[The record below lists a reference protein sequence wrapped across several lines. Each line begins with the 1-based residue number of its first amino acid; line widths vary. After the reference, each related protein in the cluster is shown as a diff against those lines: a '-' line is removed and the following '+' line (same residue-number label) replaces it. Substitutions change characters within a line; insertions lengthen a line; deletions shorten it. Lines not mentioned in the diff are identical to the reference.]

1 MACGW
6 RESAKEERSEM
17 VSIKKIKAALPHLS
31 ELELWL
37 LEKDA
42 HRAADVAAIRGATV
56 AQWNRYTECEAAFH
70 DERVERFGTGMG
82 VSRSFLADHTPDEL
96 KALDAACR
104 KIHTGKFGGGK

>member
-1 MACGW
+1 
-6 RESAKEERSEM
+6 M

-42 HRAADVAAIRGATV
+42 HRAADAAALGGATP
-56 AQWNRYTECEAAFH
+56 AQWNRYLDCEATFH
-70 DERVERFGTGMG
+70 DERVERFGAGMG

-96 KALDAACR
+96 KALDAAWR
-104 KIHTGKFGGGK
+104 KIRTGKFGGGK